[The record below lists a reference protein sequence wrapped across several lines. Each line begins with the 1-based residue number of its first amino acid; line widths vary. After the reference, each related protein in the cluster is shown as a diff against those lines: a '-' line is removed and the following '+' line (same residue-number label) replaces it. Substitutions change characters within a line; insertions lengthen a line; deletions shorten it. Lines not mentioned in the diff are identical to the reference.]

1 MANTLIIGFGNVYRR
16 DDGVA
21 FRVINRIREQL
32 GHPPLDVDDW
42 GYDDLGQ
49 EIDTLFLHQLVPELA
64 EIVAK
69 YDQVFFV
76 DAHVG
81 NIPDLIRVQELNVC
95 YESATVPHQMLP
107 GTVLAMAGDLYGKCP
122 RGVLVSNR
130 GYDFDFG
137 EGLSPQTKAL
147 VRESVERILMSME
160 KRADG

>member
-1 MANTLIIGFGNVYRR
+1 LVLGFGNVYRR

-21 FRVINRIREQL
+21 FEVVNGIREQL
-32 GHPPLDVDDW
+32 GHPPLEVDDW
-42 GYDDLGQ
+42 GYEHLGQ
-49 EIDTLFLHQLVPELA
+49 DVDTLFLHQLVPELA
-64 EIVAK
+64 EIVAR

-81 NIPDLIRVQELNVC
+81 TIPDLIREEELDVC
-95 YESATVPHQMLP
+95 YAAATVPHQLLP
-107 GTVLAMAGDLYGKCP
+107 GTVLAMARDLYGKCP
-122 RGVLVSNR
+122 RGVLVSIR